1 MNPEQPNNPLH
12 GVTLKRVLEDLVERR
27 GWWNLGETI
36 SIRCFTHDPSMQSSL
51 KFLRKTEWARTKVEE
66 LYVQDYFEMQQ
77 EAERQARLA
86 LLPTPEKCAFCK
98 AAPEEASDLDVASVV
113 LRCAC
118 GALVLGAASQ
128 DSGQAAGDALQLFE
142 VQGADDLA
150 GHEERVEL
158 LKAAGVQVQD
168 GGKHQG
174 LKWLW
179 FLR

>member
-1 MNPEQPNNPLH
+1 MTSDQPNNPLH
-12 GVTLKRVLEDLVERR
+12 GITLQRVLEDLVERR
-27 GWWNLGETI
+27 GWDSMAQAIN
-36 SIRCFTHDPSMQSSL
+36 IRCFAFDPSMQSSL

-77 EAERQARLA
+77 EAERQERLA

-98 AAPEEASDLDVASVV
+98 AAPEDANDLDVSCVV

-118 GALVLGAASQ
+118 GALVLGASSQ
-128 DSGQAAGDALQLFE
+128 DSGDVAGDALKLFE
-142 VQGADDLA
+142 VDGGDAS

-158 LKAAGVQVQD
+158 LKAAGVQVED

>member
-1 MNPEQPNNPLH
+1 MTSDQPNNPLH
-12 GVTLKRVLEDLVERR
+12 GITLKRVLEDLVERR
-27 GWWNLGETI
+27 GWWSLGETI

-77 EAERQARLA
+77 EAERQERLA

-98 AAPEEASDLDVASVV
+98 AAPEEVDDPPLASVA

-118 GALVLGAASQ
+118 GAIVLGAASQ
-128 DSGQAAGDALQLFE
+128 DSGEVAGDALQLFE
-142 VQGADDLA
+142 VDGAGA
-150 GHEERVEL
+150 SGHSERMEL
-158 LKAAGVQVQD
+158 LKAAGVRVED